1 MNIAII
7 SASTRLGRQT
17 HKASLGLHKYL
28 QQFVHLQP
36 VLVDLLEYKI
46 PLFEE
51 TLTRHPDPSDNLRE
65 LGAILGRADAM
76 LFVTPEYNGSY
87 SPALKNAVD
96 HYNKPEFARKAIGI
110 VTITTGAMGGVRAG
124 LALQHLILALF
135 AHPTPQMLLVPGVQN
150 KFDDEGNLLDA
161 AFEKNIANFMK
172 EFLWLAEAVHEKRKS
187 EVVVNK

>member
-17 HKASLGLHKYL
+17 HKAALGLQKHL
-28 QQFVHLQP
+28 QQFQHLQP

-51 TLTRHPDPSDNLRE
+51 TLTRHPDPSDTLRE

-96 HYNKPEFARKAIGI
+96 HYNKPEFRPQSHWHRNRYDRGDGGRAGGPGPATPHPGLVCLPHAPDAARA
-110 VTITTGAMGGVRAG
+110 VRAD
-124 LALQHLILALF
+124 Q
-135 AHPTPQMLLVPGVQN
+135 V
-150 KFDDEGNLLDA
+150 
-161 AFEKNIANFMK
+161 
-172 EFLWLAEAVHEKRKS
+172 
-187 EVVVNK
+187 